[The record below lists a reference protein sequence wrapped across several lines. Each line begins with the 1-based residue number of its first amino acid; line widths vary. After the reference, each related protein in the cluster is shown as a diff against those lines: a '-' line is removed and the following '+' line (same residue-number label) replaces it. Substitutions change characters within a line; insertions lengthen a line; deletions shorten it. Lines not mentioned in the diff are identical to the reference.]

1 MLRNWFGARV
11 ARSPERNRFFRPQL
25 EYLEGRLAPSNMG
38 MAPQDDNGGGDD
50 HGRHE
55 RHINRFDDF
64 DTNDDDSFHV
74 VLDNVGV
81 NAFFSVQ
88 GMATVQLTEA
98 LFTNLIQAVQTT
110 PGATL
115 QNAFSLVTDEFQ
127 LAQDTGTLISGIL
140 SGAGAQGQQSLLQ
153 DIHALQNAIQT
164 NPLEASASGQVAG
177 VLAFDVAFQ
186 SSLAHLQ
193 LQGSGQGQAGGQ
205 ANAGGQM

>member
-1 MLRNWFGARV
+1 MLRDWFGTRAP
-11 ARSPERNRFFRPQL
+11 RSPERNRFFRPEL

-50 HGRHE
+50 HGKHE
-55 RHINRFDDF
+55 QHINRFDDY
-64 DTNDDDSFHV
+64 DTNDDDSFGI
-74 VLDNVGV
+74 VLNNVGV

-88 GMATVQLTEA
+88 GMATVQLTEV

-115 QNAFSLVTDEFQ
+115 QDALTLVTDEFQ
-127 LAQDTGTLISGIL
+127 LAQDTGTLITGIL
-140 SGAGAQGQQSLLQ
+140 SGAGTQGQQSLLQ
-153 DIHALQNAIQT
+153 EIHSLQNAIQT

-177 VLAFDVAFQ
+177 VLAFDLAFQ

-193 LQGSGQGQAGGQ
+193 LQGGGQGQAGGQ
-205 ANAGGQM
+205 M